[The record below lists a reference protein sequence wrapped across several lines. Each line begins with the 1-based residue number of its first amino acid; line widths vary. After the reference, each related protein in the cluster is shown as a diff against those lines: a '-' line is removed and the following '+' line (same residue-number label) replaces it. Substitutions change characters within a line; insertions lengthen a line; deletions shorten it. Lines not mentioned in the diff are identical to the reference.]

1 MSVEHGHP
9 RVVVFDFDGTL
20 FDGDL
25 GYEWLRWLLLRS
37 PWRLAL
43 LLLSTPLWLPLLL
56 LPNGFS
62 AVAAYCFRLAT
73 LGAPHTD
80 CGKFLDARGA
90 ELRQRLF
97 PQALAALAAHQAAG
111 ERVVIATAELP
122 ALVHGLLTELPHA
135 CPPVLG
141 SQFERGRWTLRL
153 RLHLLGARKLDALD
167 AAGYGRHFALSYT
180 DSLRDTPL
188 ILSSDCAVL
197 VNFAHARRARIER
210 RLAALGAATRLDWR
224 DWGC

>member
-1 MSVEHGHP
+1 M
-9 RVVVFDFDGTL
+9 VVFDFDGTL

-25 GYEWLRWLLLRS
+25 GFEWLRWLLLRS
-37 PWRLAL
+37 PWRLGL

-62 AVAAYCFRLAT
+62 AMAAYCFWVAT
-73 LGAPHTD
+73 LHAPQTD
-80 CGKFLDARGA
+80 CGEFLDARGA
-90 ELRQRLF
+90 QLRQRLF

-122 ALVHGLLTELPHA
+122 ALVQGLLSGLPHD

-141 SQFERGRWTLRL
+141 SRFERGRWAMRL

-167 AAGYGRHFALSYT
+167 AAGYGRHVSLSYT

-188 ILSSDCAVL
+188 ILSSDGAVM
-197 VNFAHARRARIER
+197 VNFAPGRRARIER
-210 RLAALGAATRLDWR
+210 QLAALGVAARLDWR
-224 DWGC
+224 DWRR

>member
-25 GYEWLRWLLLRS
+25 GFEWLRWLLLRS

-43 LLLSTPLWLPLLL
+43 LLLSTPLWLRLLL

-62 AVAAYCFRLAT
+62 AMAACCFWVAT

-80 CGKFLDARGA
+80 CRTFLDVRGP
-90 ELRQRLF
+90 ELRRRLF
-97 PQALAALAAHQAAG
+97 PQALAALAAHEAAG

-122 ALVHGLLTELPHA
+122 ALVRGLLTGLPHA

-141 SQFERGRWTLRL
+141 SRFERGRWALRL

-167 AAGYGRHFALSYT
+167 AAGYGRHFSLSYT

-188 ILSSDCAVL
+188 ILSSDRAVL
-197 VNFAHARRARIER
+197 VNFAPGCHARIER
-210 RLAALGAATRLDWR
+210 RLAALGVSARLDWR
-224 DWGC
+224 DWRR

>member
-1 MSVEHGHP
+1 MSVEHGHS

-25 GYEWLRWLLLRS
+25 GFEWLRWLLLRS

-43 LLLSTPLWLPLLL
+43 LLLSMPLWLPLLV

-62 AVAAYCFRLAT
+62 AVAACCFWIAT

-80 CGKFLDARGA
+80 CREFLDACGLK
-90 ELRQRLF
+90 LRRRLF
-97 PQALAALAAHQAAG
+97 PPALAALAAHQAAG

-122 ALVHGLLTELPHA
+122 ALVQGLLTDLPHG

-141 SQFERGRWTLRL
+141 SRFERGRWALEL
-153 RLHLLGARKLDALD
+153 RLHLLGARKLDALE
-167 AAGYGRHFALSYT
+167 AAGYGRHVSLSYT

-188 ILSSDCAVL
+188 ILSSDAAVL
-197 VNFAHARRARIER
+197 VNFPYARRARVER
-210 RLAALGAATRLDWR
+210 SLAVRGVATRLDWR
-224 DWGC
+224 DWRC